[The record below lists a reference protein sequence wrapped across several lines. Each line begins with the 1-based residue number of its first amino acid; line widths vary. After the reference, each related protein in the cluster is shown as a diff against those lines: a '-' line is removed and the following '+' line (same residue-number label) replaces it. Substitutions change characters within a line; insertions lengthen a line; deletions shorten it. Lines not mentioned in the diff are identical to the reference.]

1 MRHRCWRLGA
11 GALLSVLLLM
21 TAAAVLLGFYYTER
35 AEAQLRAE
43 SREAGRVF
51 AFWFQAAHRA
61 SMETDCNAVAP
72 ATNCRARLAGGAFVL
87 TPAELKGLGVE
98 PPGLPPTAGRGVAFS
113 VGIIDDGAGVPMA
126 FGLAEPEAWANTASL
141 REGALE
147 GGLAAIEEV
156 SGSGTQMEVHRPA
169 IETALGRSAA
179 ATGFFVTAD
188 GGVRYDDRVVYRRA
202 QPGHSRL
209 NRMETALSA
218 GGCGPAADEP
228 CDLVNGGRVAA
239 EEVIV
244 TPDAAAPEAS
254 TVGGKGS
261 VATRMESGSLDV
273 VGACSDADGE
283 QVLCSDPES
292 TGTAV
297 PDSGLFT
304 AVKVSGPELTV
315 VQDLAVGSAVS
326 AGVSTVDMGVSRHV
340 EADTVAATTM
350 TAQDATAENSVNIT
364 GTSTVG
370 TLSGSTLELSGSME
384 TGAAG
389 PGNLYGPA
397 ANIGTLTVGSCA
409 GCYPP

>member
-1 MRHRCWRLGA
+1 MRYRRWRLGA

-61 SMETDCNAVAP
+61 SMEVDYRVP
-72 ATNCRARLAGGAFVL
+72 RAGGGFDVPARVL
-87 TPAELKGLGVE
+87 TPAELELLGVE
-98 PPGLPPTAGRGVAFS
+98 PPGLPQTAGRGVAFS

-126 FGLAEPEAWANTASL
+126 FGVVEPEAWANTASL

-156 SGSGTQMEVHRPA
+156 SGSGTGMAVHLAA
-169 IETALGRSAA
+169 IETALGQGAA
-179 ATGFFVTAD
+179 AEGFFVTAD
-188 GGVRYDDRVVYRRA
+188 ASVRYDDRVVYRRA
-202 QPGHSRL
+202 QPGHTRL
-209 NRMETALSA
+209 NRMETGLKA
-218 GGCGPAADEP
+218 GGCGPAGDEP

-244 TPDAAAPEAS
+244 TPDAVAPEAS
-254 TVGGKGS
+254 TVGGEGS
-261 VATRMESGSLDV
+261 VATELKAGSSVDV
-273 VGACSDADGE
+273 VGTCSDAEGG

-304 AVKVSGPELTV
+304 AVEVSGPELTV

-326 AGVSTVDMGVSRHV
+326 VRVSTVDMGVRAHV
-340 EADTVAATTM
+340 QALRVDARRM
-350 TAQDATAENSVNIT
+350 TAQDATVETSVRVT
-364 GTSTVG
+364 GASSVGTFSGSTVA
-370 TLSGSTLELSGSME
+370 LSGS
-384 TGAAG
+384 AATASAAL
-389 PGNLYGPA
+389 GNLYGPS

>member
-1 MRHRCWRLGA
+1 MRDRRWRLGA
-11 GALLSVLLLM
+11 GALLSVMLLM

-51 AFWFQAAHRA
+51 AFWFKAAHRE
-61 SMETDCNAVAP
+61 SMERREDYRVAS
-72 ATNCRARLAGGAFVL
+72 AGGGFDVPARVL
-87 TPAELKGLGVE
+87 TPGLLEGSGAA
-98 PPGLPPTAGRGVAFS
+98 PAGLPQTAGRGVSFS

-126 FGLAEPEAWANTASL
+126 FGLAEPEVWANTASL

-156 SGSGTQMEVHRPA
+156 SAGSVTEMAAHLAA
-169 IETALGRSAA
+169 IEAALGRPPA

-188 GGVRYDDRVVYRRA
+188 GGVRYDDRVVYRRP

-209 NRMETALSA
+209 NRMETGLRA
-218 GGCGPAADEP
+218 GGCGPGTDEP
-228 CDLVNGGRVAA
+228 CDVLNGGRIGAQ
-239 EEVIV
+239 EVIV
-244 TPDAAAPEAS
+244 TPDAVTPEAS
-254 TVGGKGS
+254 TVGGSGN
-261 VATRMESGSLDV
+261 VATELKAASSVDV
-273 VGACSDADGE
+273 VGTCSDADGE

-297 PDSGLFT
+297 PDSGRFT
-304 AVKVSGPELTV
+304 AEEVSGPELTV
-315 VQDLAVGSAVS
+315 VQDLTVGSAVGV
-326 AGVSTVDMGVSRHV
+326 GVSTVDMGVRLHV

-350 TAQDATAENSVNIT
+350 TAQDATAENSVSVT

-370 TLSGSTLELSGSME
+370 TLSGSTLELSGSLG
-384 TGAAG
+384 TATAG
-389 PGNLYGPA
+389 LGNLYGPS